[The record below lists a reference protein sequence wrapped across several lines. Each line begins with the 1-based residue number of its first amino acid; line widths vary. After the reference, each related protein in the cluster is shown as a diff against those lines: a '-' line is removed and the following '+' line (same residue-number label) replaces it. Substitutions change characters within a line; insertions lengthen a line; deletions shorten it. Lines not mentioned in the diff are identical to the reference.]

1 MQMQLL
7 TKGLTC
13 LHGIEPHMK
22 QAARELNIDRRL
34 SSEDEDEDD
43 LSNTE
48 IIDDGDLS
56 DSDEADRD
64 RHQGRAQ
71 HDDMGS
77 ESSENVSSKSLQS
90 IIQLGWRMFSGL

>member
-1 MQMQLL
+1 
-7 TKGLTC
+7 
-13 LHGIEPHMK
+13 MK

-90 IIQLGWRMFSGL
+90 IIQLGWRMFSWL

>member
-1 MQMQLL
+1 
-7 TKGLTC
+7 
-13 LHGIEPHMK
+13 MK

-34 SSEDEDEDD
+34 SSEDEDEDEDD

-56 DSDEADRD
+56 DSDEADQD

-77 ESSENVSSKSLQS
+77 ESSENVSSKFLQP
-90 IIQLGWRMFSGL
+90 IIQLGCRMFSWL

>member
-1 MQMQLL
+1 
-7 TKGLTC
+7 
-13 LHGIEPHMK
+13 MK

-34 SSEDEDEDD
+34 SSEDEDEDG

-48 IIDDGDLS
+48 IIDDRDLS
-56 DSDEADRD
+56 DYDDANQD

-77 ESSENVSSKSLQS
+77 ETSENVSSKSLQS
-90 IIQLGWRMFSGL
+90 ILQLGCLV